1 MPTPDRRT
9 RIDQDDAKAGTNEG
23 VVRWVLL
30 ISTALAII
38 ALTIIWVTGALSEG
52 EVESEATVTERIE
65 ERADDEGIDRSM
77 DGINPEVGDEF
88 TDIPDS
94 E

>member
-9 RIDQDDAKAGTNEG
+9 RIDEDDAKAGTKEG

-30 ISTALAII
+30 ISTGLAII

-52 EVESEATVTERIE
+52 EVESEATASGRIE
-65 ERADDEGIDRSM
+65 ERVEDNRVDRSM

>member
-1 MPTPDRRT
+1 MPTPDRGT
-9 RIDQDDAKAGTNEG
+9 RIDQDDAKAGTKEG

-30 ISTALAII
+30 ISTGLAII
-38 ALTIIWVTGALSEG
+38 ALTIVWVTGALTEG
-52 EVESEATVTERIE
+52 EVESEATATGRIE
-65 ERADDEGIDRSM
+65 ERVDDDERTM

-88 TDIPDS
+88 TDIQDS

>member
-1 MPTPDRRT
+1 MPTPDRKT

-30 ISTALAII
+30 ISLSLAIV
-38 ALTIIWVTGALSEG
+38 AMTIIWVTGALSEG
-52 EVESEATVTERIE
+52 DVESEGTATGRIE
-65 ERADDEGIDRSM
+65 ERAEDDGIDRSM

-88 TDIPDS
+88 TDNRNP